1 MPEVWEN
8 GSDKVEIG
16 FSFVSDRLKMFCE
29 FSYQSQLLSYHI
41 NLNYF
46 HIISISIT
54 CNIQVK
60 VDLYTKTIQYK
71 SSSSFFL
78 R

>member
-16 FSFVSDRLKMFCE
+16 FSFVSDRLKKFCE

-41 NLNYF
+41 NLNYLQ
-46 HIISISIT
+46 H
-54 CNIQVK
+54 
-60 VDLYTKTIQYK
+60 
-71 SSSSFFL
+71 SS
-78 R
+78 

>member
-29 FSYQSQLLSYHI
+29 FSYQSQLLATFKLKLIYILKQFNTNLLSLFSY
-41 NLNYF
+41 
-46 HIISISIT
+46 
-54 CNIQVK
+54 
-60 VDLYTKTIQYK
+60 VDRMR
-71 SSSSFFL
+71 F
-78 R
+78 